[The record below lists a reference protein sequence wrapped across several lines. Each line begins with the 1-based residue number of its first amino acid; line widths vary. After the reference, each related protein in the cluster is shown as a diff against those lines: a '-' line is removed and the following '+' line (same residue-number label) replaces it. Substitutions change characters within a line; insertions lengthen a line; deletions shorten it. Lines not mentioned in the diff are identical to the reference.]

1 MTLDLGSNPHLT
13 GRISVIEDKIN
24 ELKRT
29 LIAFAELIQRMV
41 EKSIKGLSEKDEVL
55 LKQVIEKDEPR
66 ANDYEINIDEICTT
80 LIVTLQPKAIDL
92 RTILMILKMNND
104 LERIGDHAVN
114 ISQSALTLID
124 QPLVKPLI
132 DIPRMADEAKHMIND
147 AITSF
152 INKDSHLAKK
162 VCERDSVVDSLRNQI
177 IRELI
182 TYMISDAST
191 IERALHLLN
200 ISNNLER
207 IADLS
212 TNICEDVIFLVDAR
226 VIKHHHE
233 G

>member
-1 MTLDLGSNPHLT
+1 MLD
-13 GRISVIEDKIN
+13 EKIN
-24 ELKRT
+24 ELKKT
-29 LIAFAELIQRMV
+29 LIAYAELVQSMV
-41 EKSIKGLSEKDEVL
+41 GKSTKGLLEKDETL
-55 LKQVIEKDEPR
+55 LKQVIENDEPR
-66 ANDYEINIDEICTT
+66 ANDYEIEIDEMCTT

-92 RTILMILKMNND
+92 RTILMILRMNND

-114 ISQSALTLID
+114 ISQSALKLIE

-132 DIPRMADEAKHMIND
+132 DIPRMAEEVKQMIND

-152 INKDSHLAKK
+152 INKDAHLAKK
-162 VCERDSVVDSLRNQI
+162 VCERDSVVDSLRDQI

-191 IERALHLLN
+191 IERSLHIMN
-200 ISNNLER
+200 ISKNLER

-226 VIKHHHE
+226 VIKHHHQE
-233 G
+233 